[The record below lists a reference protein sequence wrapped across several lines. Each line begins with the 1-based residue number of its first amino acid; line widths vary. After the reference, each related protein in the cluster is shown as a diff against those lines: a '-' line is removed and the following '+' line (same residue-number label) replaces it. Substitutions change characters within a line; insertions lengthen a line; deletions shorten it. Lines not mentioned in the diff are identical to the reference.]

1 MTAGGGHTR
10 AVVKRYLAALNHH
23 DADAA
28 AECVSEDFFNEHTSA
43 AGTSVR
49 GRSAYRE
56 RLPQFLAR
64 FRDLHY
70 DIEEMIVDADR
81 AAVPYTMTC
90 TVDDHPVQIRGM
102 FRFRVADNLIAH
114 RVDYWDGSEFDR
126 QLRAETTARQP

>member
-1 MTAGGGHTR
+1 VTAGGGDTR
-10 AVVKRYLAALNHH
+10 AVVERYLAALNRH

-28 AECVSEDFFNEHTSA
+28 ADCVSEDFFNEHTSA

-49 GRSAYRE
+49 GRAAYRE

-70 DIEEMIVDADR
+70 DIEEMIVDAGQ
-81 AAVPYTMTC
+81 AAVAYTMTG
-90 TVDDHPVQIRGM
+90 TVDDHSVVIRGM
-102 FRFRVADNLIAH
+102 FRFRVAGDVIAH

-126 QLRAETTARQP
+126 QLRAQTTARQA

>member
-1 MTAGGGHTR
+1 VTAGGGDTR
-10 AVVKRYLAALNHH
+10 AVVERYLAALNRH

-28 AECVSEDFFNEHTSA
+28 ADCVSEDFFNEHTSA

-70 DIEEMIVDADR
+70 DIEAMIVDADR
-81 AAVPYTMTC
+81 AAVAYTMTC
-90 TVDDHPVQIRGM
+90 TVDDHCVVIRGM
-102 FRFRVADNLIAH
+102 FRFRVAGDLIAH

-126 QLRAETTARQP
+126 QLRAPTTARQP